1 VDLVAVIETL
11 AANHIHLPLV
21 LRFPDILHHRMLELQ
36 TCFSL
41 AAAKFNYKGLD
52 MGWIKVGMSRV
63 SMIHIFFFCLLEDC
77 FRFCLFG
84 EWDGIMED

>member
-41 AAAKFNYKGLD
+41 AASKFNYKGLD
-52 MGWIKVGMSRV
+52 MGWI
-63 SMIHIFFFCLLEDC
+63 
-77 FRFCLFG
+77 
-84 EWDGIMED
+84 

>member
-21 LRFPDILHHRMLELQ
+21 LRFPDILQHRMLELQ

-41 AAAKFNYKGLD
+41 AAAKFNYKVLLTLQTPLVASPD
-52 MGWIKVGMSRV
+52 VLCI
-63 SMIHIFFFCLLEDC
+63 MIGESICCSCLYLVC
-77 FRFCLFG
+77 SS
-84 EWDGIMED
+84 

>member
-41 AAAKFNYKGLD
+41 AAAKFNYKVLLTLQTPPVASPD
-52 MGWIKVGMSRV
+52 V
-63 SMIHIFFFCLLEDC
+63 SCIMIGEGICCTCLYLVC
-77 FRFCLFG
+77 SS
-84 EWDGIMED
+84 

>member
-1 VDLVAVIETL
+1 MLKEVSSRGLTCSWTGTDEVDLVAVIEKL

-41 AAAKFNYKGLD
+41 AAAKFNYK
-52 MGWIKVGMSRV
+52 V
-63 SMIHIFFFCLLEDC
+63 LLTLRTPPVASPDV
-77 FRFCLFG
+77 
-84 EWDGIMED
+84 